1 MSGGSGII
9 ALAAPIMPAGSGTPS
24 MINCMR
30 TSSSRH
36 AARGRMSGGGNLWQT
51 VPQRCRTSASVAI
64 RGSTCAP
71 LAATRPLPP
80 GGPLG

>member
-1 MSGGSGII
+1 MSGGRAIM
-9 ALAAPIMPAGSGTPS
+9 ALPPPIMPAGSGTPS

-51 VPQRCRTSASVAI
+51 VPQRCRASASVAAG
-64 RGSTCAP
+64 RFCEAA
-71 LAATRPLPP
+71 LAATRPMPWP
-80 GGPLG
+80 RSLG